1 MYAADFSFDLAA
13 KSLILKG
20 KWIAI
25 SCPVHSA
32 VTKKGERKFVFF
44 YMCKS
49 IVIHSNPNWLTMFEF
64 IRTHQRLM
72 QIFLMLLIVPSFAL
86 VGIGGYKSFGDD
98 ATTIA
103 KVGDQKITQQQWEA
117 AQRQQIERYRQ
128 MLGAQFDQKMFDT
141 PEAKQA
147 ILDNLIAEAAVM
159 AEVKRGHLSVSDA
172 ALQKVILETPGL
184 TLPDGKFDVER
195 YKSLLAAQGMT
206 PDMYDAR
213 LRVDLAAQQISGA
226 IQGSAFAPDAVAKR
240 LSDINDQEREVQ
252 ELLLPATGF
261 LAQVKVSDEMVKAF
275 YDKNS
280 KFFEIP
286 EQVKIEYVLFDSAAV
301 ADQVSVSDA
310 EVAAYY
316 EQNPKRFSS
325 EESRR
330 ASHILIALKKDAS
343 AAEKAAAKAK
353 ADTVLAEVRKA
364 PGEFAK
370 IAKAQSQDPASA
382 ELGGD
387 LDVITKGALPKPLE
401 DAAMKLKQ
409 GEISDLVSTEFGY
422 HIVTVTALKPA
433 HLRALDE
440 VKGEISADLKKQK
453 SAKKYSELA
462 EQFTN
467 TVYEQSDSLKPV
479 VDKLKL
485 KVETVANLSRTP
497 SPALAKAPFNNA
509 KFLKA
514 VFSDEVLKNKR
525 NTEAVEVAPNTL
537 IAGRVVEFKPASKRP
552 LAEVDAL
559 IRQRVTQEEAS
570 KLAKAAGESKLAAL
584 KAADSTSGFG
594 ANTTVSRG
602 KGEGLNRLAL
612 AQVMKADVSKLPAYV
627 GVDVPGMGYSI
638 YRIGKVQQSAT
649 PDAARRQSEKDQ
661 IANALAQQEMYDYVE
676 VLKSKAKVTIVKPLA
691 AVNTDAERK

>member
-1 MYAADFSFDLAA
+1 M
-13 KSLILKG
+13 
-20 KWIAI
+20 
-25 SCPVHSA
+25 
-32 VTKKGERKFVFF
+32 R
-44 YMCKS
+44 KS

-64 IRTHQRLM
+64 IRTHQRWM
-72 QIFLMLLIVPSFAL
+72 QIILMLIIVPSFVF
-86 VGIGGYKSFGDD
+86 VGVSGYQSFGDD

-103 KVGDQKITQQQWEA
+103 KVGGQPITQQQWEE

-147 ILDNLIAEAAVM
+147 ILDNMIAERAVG

-172 ALQKVILETPGL
+172 AIKKVIMETPGL
-184 TLPDGKFDVER
+184 TLPDGSFDLER
-195 YKSLLAAQGMT
+195 YKAILAAQGMT
-206 PDMYDAR
+206 PEMYDAR
-213 LRVDLAAQQISGA
+213 LRIDLAAQQLSGA
-226 IQGSAFAPDAVAKR
+226 IQGTAFAPNTLASR

-252 ELLLPATGF
+252 ELLLPAAEF
-261 LAQVKVSDEMVKAF
+261 LPQVKVSDQMVKAF

-286 EQVKIEYVLFDSAAV
+286 EQVKIEYVLFDSSAV

-316 EQNPKRFSS
+316 AQNAKRYTAD
-325 EESRR
+325 ESRR

-353 ADTVLAEVRKA
+353 AEAVLAEVRKA
-364 PGEFAK
+364 PGDFAK
-370 IAKAQSQDPASA
+370 IAKAQSQDPVSA

-387 LDVITKGALPKPLE
+387 LDIVEKGALPKAVE
-401 DAAMKLKQ
+401 EAAYKLKQ
-409 GEISDLVSTEFGY
+409 GEISDVVTSEFGF
-422 HIVTVTALKPA
+422 HILTVTALKPA
-433 HLRALDE
+433 QVRPLDQ
-440 VKGEISADLKKQK
+440 VKGEILADLKKQK

-467 TVYEQSDSLKPV
+467 TVYEQSDSLKPL

-485 KVETVANLSRTP
+485 KVETVANLSRVP
-497 SPALAKAPFNNA
+497 SPALGAAPFNNA

-514 VFSDEVLKNKR
+514 IFTDDVLKNKR

-552 LAEVDAL
+552 LAEVDAM
-559 IRQRVTQEEAS
+559 IRQRVTQEEAV
-570 KLAKAAGESKLAAL
+570 KLAKNAGDSKLAAL
-584 KAADSTSGFG
+584 KASGEATGFG
-594 ANTTVSRG
+594 AAKLVSRSKADG
-602 KGEGLNRLAL
+602 INRLAM

-627 GVDVPGMGYSI
+627 GVDVPGMGYGI

-661 IANALAQQEMYDYVE
+661 IANILAQQEMFNYVE
-676 VLKSKAKVTIVKPLA
+676 VLKEKAKVKVLKPITLASTDVKP
-691 AVNTDAERK
+691 DADAK